1 MKKISILVLLGFLGL
16 FSTSTATA
24 QSSNSGVQSAENL
37 RMQLLDVMAR
47 ETSLQNRAE
56 ELNQELI
63 PENIE
68 RYFQGTGS
76 TRPELLRD
84 QRRRQL
90 SQEKEGVLIQLEQVG
105 VSRVRLEMAVRTAE
119 SIAYQESAN
128 VSSSSL
134 IDGLWGAKYLA
145 NPRWQA
151 AIFISIMVALGT
163 VTLVAMMRRK

>member
-1 MKKISILVLLGFLGL
+1 MKIVLILSLLVLLGLV
-16 FSTSTATA
+16 STSTATA
-24 QSSNSGVQSAENL
+24 QSPTSGAESAENL
-37 RMQLLDVMAR
+37 RMQLLDVMTR
-47 ETSLQNRAE
+47 ETALQNRAE

-76 TRPELLRD
+76 TRPEVLRD

-105 VSRVRLEMAVRTAE
+105 VSRVRLEMAVRTAD
-119 SIAYQESAN
+119 SIAYQQSAN
-128 VSSSSL
+128 VPSNSL
-134 IDGLWGAKYLA
+134 IDGMWGSLA

-151 AIFISIMVALGT
+151 GAFVFVMVALGT